1 MRPNEIAILRVLS
14 GNSTVTCKNG
24 YYYLSLESVTEEDV
38 GEYEAIA
45 SNSRGQVKKIRALE
59 FVGIQ

>member
-1 MRPNEIAILRVLS
+1 MRPNEIAILCVLS

-45 SNSRGQVKKIRALE
+45 SNSRGQVKKN
-59 FVGIQ
+59 